1 MNINIAHILELSNIK
16 MDNTE
21 EVILLENQLSNTIK
35 WLDSI
40 AKVDTTNIEP
50 MYNRLQDLNIIHVQ
64 DQNLTETIPVED
76 ILCNAPETFETF
88 FTVPRVVDA

>member
-16 MDNTE
+16 MNSS
-21 EVILLENQLSNTIK
+21 EVILLEKQLSNIII

-50 MYNRLQDLNIIHVQ
+50 MYNRLQDLNIVHIQ
-64 DQNLTETIPVED
+64 DQNLTEIASVED
-76 ILCNAPETFETF
+76 ILSNAPETFETF

>member
-16 MDNTE
+16 MDTKE
-21 EVILLENQLSNTIK
+21 IILLEKQLSNIIM

-64 DQNLTETIPVED
+64 DKNLTETISVEH
-76 ILCNAPETFETF
+76 ILYNAPETFETF

>member
-16 MDNTE
+16 MNGS
-21 EVILLENQLSNTIK
+21 EVILLEKQLSNIII

-50 MYNRLQDLNIIHVQ
+50 MYNRLQDLNIVHIQ
-64 DQNLTETIPVED
+64 DKNLTEVVSVED
-76 ILCNAPETFETF
+76 ILSNVPETFETF

>member
-16 MDNTE
+16 MNNS
-21 EVILLENQLSNTIK
+21 EVILLEKQLSNIII

-40 AKVDTTNIEP
+40 SKIDTTSIEP
-50 MYNRLQDLNIIHVQ
+50 MYNRLQDLNIVHIQ
-64 DQNLTETIPVED
+64 DQNLTEIVSVED
-76 ILCNAPETFETF
+76 ILSNAPETFETF